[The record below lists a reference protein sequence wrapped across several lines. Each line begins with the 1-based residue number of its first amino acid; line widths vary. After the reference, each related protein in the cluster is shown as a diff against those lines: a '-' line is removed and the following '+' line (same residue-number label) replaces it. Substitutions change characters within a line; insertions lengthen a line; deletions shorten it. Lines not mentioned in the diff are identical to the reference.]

1 MSLFKK
7 KKIDPEEA
15 ELNETSSNE
24 VNYLAP
30 LSDTVLPMQ
39 EVQAVVAPVLP
50 TAFDPIDAVLPEPYF
65 IDDDGCLC
73 SINEQGE
80 SFLITKSPIWP
91 VSIMRT
97 HQSEGWSLQVSH
109 KDADGKLHTHNFPMS
124 DIVTRKG
131 SIVGKL
137 ADTGLSIVPGRAG
150 NLLSFIQ
157 HCKPNV
163 RMILTSQGGWLGDDH
178 KIFVTP
184 HAIIGDTGQEKVVF
198 QQEQNSPTFESM
210 RSSGTLDAWKSGI
223 AELSRHFP
231 LAMFVLMAAF
241 VGPLLSIFRL
251 DGGGFHFFGP
261 SSRGKSTLLQIAAS
275 VWGKGSDPGRDAKSF
290 VQRWLQTMNS
300 LEAIAACH
308 SQTLICLDE
317 IGTFSGDLGH
327 TIYMLAG
334 GSGKAALDSQR
345 RLKLTRQWSGN
356 LLSSGEKTVRDA
368 IEEGGKNV
376 RAGQL
381 IRVIDLPSGDAFPSI
396 NGQNM
401 GEIVNSLKE
410 RSVTSS
416 GTAGPEMVRNLIA
429 SLRVNPD
436 QVLDDLRAEFE
447 DTVKALTP
455 EAATPEQGRSIRR
468 FAAVEVAGKTAAKFG
483 ILPYSDEEI
492 RACVLNVRDRY
503 LHYSPSVP
511 DSQRGLIQLQ
521 SFLIRNHTSF
531 SSISDSK
538 AKVSNARGFSSGRG
552 LFLLNDEQLAA
563 AAGVG
568 MSGVVE
574 LAKVLKDEG
583 YLATQEA
590 GRLKTKHKVASADNK
605 HLRFYSIKSCL
616 LEADLTGEDTSATRI
631 ESAPHLI
638 VAVPQE
644 SAAVSDHSQDDEVA
658 KEVVRP
664 QVKRFG
670 LFKKVIS
677 PEDTAPEVSEEPE
690 PPPESETLAT
700 SIEIKNHGQG
710 VESSETVTSDIR
722 RRLRGSDSLC
732 IEDKVGPGSVVENT
746 DDPEPVQPR
755 RSGLFARRIV
765 DLADFDDED

>member
-7 KKIDPEEA
+7 KKIEPEDA
-15 ELNETSSNE
+15 ELTETSSRD
-24 VNYLAP
+24 VNSSVPSA
-30 LSDTVLPMQ
+30 DTVLPVP
-39 EVQAVVAPVLP
+39 EYQAMSASVLP
-50 TAFDPIDAVLPEPYF
+50 TAFDSINAVLTEPYF

-73 SINEQGE
+73 GVSEKGE
-80 SFLITKSPIWP
+80 SFPITRSPIWP

-97 HQSEGWSLQVSH
+97 HLSEGWSLQVNY
-109 KDADGKLHTHNFPMS
+109 KDADGKLHTLTIPMS

-131 SIVGKL
+131 SIIGKL

-157 HCKPNV
+157 HCKPDV
-163 RMILTSQGGWLGDDH
+163 RVILTSEGGWLGNDH
-178 KIFVTP
+178 KVFVMP
-184 HAIIGDTGQEKVVF
+184 HTILGDTGQEKVVF

-241 VGPLLSIFRL
+241 VGPLLNIFRL
-251 DGGGFHFFGP
+251 DGGGFHCFGP
-261 SSRGKSTLLQIAAS
+261 SSRGKSTHLQIAAS

-356 LLSSGEKTVRDA
+356 ILSSGEKTIRDA

-381 IRVIDLPSGDAFPSI
+381 IRVIDLPSGDAFSSN

-401 GEIVNSLKE
+401 GEIVNTLKE

-429 SLRVNPD
+429 SLRDNPD

-447 DTVKALTP
+447 VTVKALTP

-492 RACVLNVRDRY
+492 RVCVLNVRDRY
-503 LHYSPSVP
+503 LRYSPSVP
-511 DSQRGLIQLQ
+511 DSQRGVIQLQ

-563 AAGVG
+563 ASGVG
-568 MSGVVE
+568 MSGVID
-574 LAKVLKDEG
+574 LAKSLKDDG
-583 YLATQEA
+583 YLATCEA

-605 HLRFYSIKSCL
+605 YLRFYSIKTSL

-631 ESAPHLI
+631 ESAQRQI
-638 VAVPQE
+638 VAVPEE
-644 SAAVSDHSQDDEVA
+644 SAAVSDNPQDDEVA
-658 KEVVRP
+658 EEVVRP
-664 QVKRFG
+664 QVKRYG
-670 LFKKVIS
+670 LFKKLIS
-677 PEDTAPEVSEEPE
+677 PEVIALEMTKEPE
-690 PPPESETLAT
+690 PLPESDNREWTGDSPEA
-700 SIEIKNHGQG
+700 
-710 VESSETVTSDIR
+710 VTSNGR
-722 RRLRGSDSLC
+722 RRLRGSDSAL
-732 IEDKVGPGSVVENT
+732 IEDKVESGSVVVNANVPDSE
-746 DDPEPVQPR
+746 QPR
-755 RSGLFARRIV
+755 RPGLFSRRVI
-765 DLADFDDED
+765 DLADFEEED

>member
-7 KKIDPEEA
+7 KKIEPEEA
-15 ELNETSSNE
+15 ELTETSSNE
-24 VNYLAP
+24 ENYSDP
-30 LSDTVLPMQ
+30 LSDTVLPVQ
-39 EVQAVVAPVLP
+39 EEQAVVAPVLP
-50 TAFDPIDAVLPEPYF
+50 TVFDSINAVLPEPYF

-73 SINEQGE
+73 SVNEKGK
-80 SFLITKSPIWP
+80 SFRITESPIWP
-91 VSIMRT
+91 VSFMRT

-109 KDADGKLHTHNFPMS
+109 KDADDKLHTLTFPMS
-124 DIVTRKG
+124 DIVTGKG

-157 HCKPNV
+157 HCKPDV
-163 RMILTSQGGWLGDDH
+163 RMILTSQGGWLGNDR

-223 AELSRHFP
+223 AEISKQFP

-241 VGPLLSIFRL
+241 VGPLLKILRL
-251 DGGGFHFFGP
+251 DSGGFHCFGP

-308 SQTLICLDE
+308 SDTLICLDE
-317 IGTFSGDLGH
+317 LGTFSGDLGH

-334 GSGKAALDSQR
+334 GSGKVALDSHR
-345 RLKLTRQWSGN
+345 RLKSTREWSAN
-356 LLSSGEKTVRDA
+356 LLSSGEKTIRDA

-381 IRVIDLPSGDAFPSI
+381 IRVIDLPSGDAFPSN

-401 GEIVNSLKE
+401 GEIVNTLKE

-416 GTAGPEMVRNLIA
+416 GTAGPEMVRNLIT
-429 SLRVNPD
+429 SLRDNPD
-436 QVLDDLRAEFE
+436 QILDNLRAEFE
-447 DTVKALTP
+447 VTVKALTP

-483 ILPYSDEEI
+483 ILPYTDEEI

-503 LHYSPSVP
+503 LRYSPSVP
-511 DSQRGLIQLQ
+511 DSQRGVLQLQ
-521 SFLIRNHTSF
+521 SFLTRNHTSF

-538 AKVSNARGFSSGRG
+538 AKVSNAKGFSGKG

-563 AAGVG
+563 AAGVA
-568 MSGVVE
+568 MSGVIE
-574 LAKVLKDEG
+574 LAKSLKDDG
-583 YLATQEA
+583 YLVTHEV
-590 GRLKTKHKVASADNK
+590 GRLKTKHRVASADNK
-605 HLRFYSIKSCL
+605 HLRFYSIKASL
-616 LEADLTGEDTSATRI
+616 LEADLTGEDASSVRI
-631 ESAPHLI
+631 ESAQRQ
-638 VAVPQE
+638 VVVVTQ
-644 SAAVSDHSQDDEVA
+644 SAISENPQDDEVA
-658 KEVVRP
+658 EEVVLP
-664 QVKRFG
+664 QVKRYG

-677 PEDTAPEVSEEPE
+677 PEKIALEMSEEPE
-690 PPPESETLAT
+690 PPPEPETLAT
-700 SIEIKNHGQG
+700 SIEFKNHGQAA
-710 VESSETVTSDIR
+710 ESPETVTSDSR

-732 IEDKVGPGSVVENT
+732 IEDKVEPGSVVKNT
-746 DDPEPVQPR
+746 DDPEPIQPR
-755 RSGLFARRIV
+755 RSGLFARRINNM
-765 DLADFDDED
+765 ADFDDED